1 MKTRLGFV
9 SNSSSASFTVS
20 LDRISARDADIL
32 LNYPSWAAQNDGDDW
47 SIYKDEERGLITGYT
62 IMDNCNLSDYIRAN
76 NIDESLFHFGE

>member
-32 LNYPSWAAQNDGDDW
+32 LNYPSWASQHSGDYW
-47 SIYKDEERGLITGYT
+47 SIYKDEERGLIVGYT
-62 IMDNCNLSDYIRAN
+62 IMDNCDLSYYNRAN

>member
-20 LDRISARDADIL
+20 LDRISARDAMVLLDYPIWATENEKDSWVIEKDI
-32 LNYPSWAAQNDGDDW
+32 A
-47 SIYKDEERGLITGYT
+47 RGLIVGYT
-62 IMDNCNLSDYIRAN
+62 IMDNCDLSDYVRAN